1 MKPIDC
7 PVSPDELRRLVRDE
21 KLTDA
26 EVAAR
31 LPGGTIKRVQAWR
44 RRYTIEVV
52 ARWERHDVPPI
63 EGRLKSL
70 LVGSML
76 GDGRIVHRTNAAH
89 FTEGHCESQRPYLEW
104 KTQIW
109 GAWATPIFDVPDKR
123 GYTHARMNTVAH
135 GTLVPWRDMFYASRD
150 KGWKR
155 LLPEVVDHVD
165 EFALAVWYLD
175 DGCAAWWP
183 TITFGADESS
193 HQVALSIFEKFGLR
207 PRWQHIKKNT
217 GNFHF
222 EREDTAHRFLD
233 IIRPHVPECMA
244 YKLQDFGFQGP
255 HYQVRQKVA
264 PDRLRELASQGTP
277 IRRMAK
283 LLGVGASTVD
293 RWLLDLEIPHTRK
306 KGRPSLLAKS

>member
-1 MKPIDC
+1 MRAIDC
-7 PVSPDELRRLVRDE
+7 PVSPKELRRLVRDE

-31 LPGGTIKRVQAWR
+31 LPGGTIKRVQSWR

-52 ARWERHDVPPI
+52 ARWERNEVPPI
-63 EGRLKSL
+63 EGQLKSL

-76 GDGRIVHRTNAAH
+76 GDGRIVHRTHAAH
-89 FTEGHCESQRPYLEW
+89 FAEGHCEAQRPYLEW
-104 KTQIW
+104 KASLW
-109 GAWATPIFDVPDKR
+109 GAWACPIFDVPDKR
-123 GYTHARMNTVAH
+123 GYVHSRMNTVAH
-135 GTLVPWRDMFYASRD
+135 GSLVPWRDLFYATRD

-155 LLPEVVDHVD
+155 LLPEVVDLVD

-175 DGCAAWWP
+175 DGCVAWWP
-183 TITFGADESS
+183 TITFGANEPSR
-193 HQVALSIFEKFGLR
+193 QVALAIFEKFGLR
-207 PRWQHIKKNT
+207 PRWQLLKKNT
-217 GNFHF
+217 GNFHM

-233 IIRPHVPECMA
+233 LIQPHVPECMV
-244 YKLQDFGFQGP
+244 YKLRDFGFQGP
-255 HYQVRQKVA
+255 HYQVRQKVS

-293 RWLLDLEIPHTRK
+293 RWLLELDIPHARK
-306 KGRPSLLAKS
+306 RGRPSILMV